1 MDKETL
7 RNQETI
13 RQAIEQAFEKK
24 EKLIVVTER
33 NVLAQNSGLGEIK
46 KVLESALKI
55 FEQEEI

>member
-1 MDKETL
+1 MTDETK

-13 RQAIEQAFEKK
+13 RLAIEQAFDNN
-24 EKLIVVTER
+24 EKLIVITEK

-55 FEQEEI
+55 FEQEKI